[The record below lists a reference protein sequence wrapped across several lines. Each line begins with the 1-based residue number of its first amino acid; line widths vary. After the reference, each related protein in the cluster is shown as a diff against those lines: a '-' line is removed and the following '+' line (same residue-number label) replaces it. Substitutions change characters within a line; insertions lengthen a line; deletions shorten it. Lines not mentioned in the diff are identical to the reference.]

1 MTYMDKEFSFSN
13 FLFFFFL
20 WPDMG
25 IYKVRRGCN
34 HWGCL
39 HSVMVKIQVS
49 SIRCS
54 RFKFHFY
61 HLLATEVLASYWT
74 PCALVSSSA
83 LWGCQGLLT
92 HWAVMKNL
100 RVSPLP
106 VKFLRQ
112 CLALLH
118 HYLSIYWEN
127 NLGGRRYFK
136 GSGLEASLSCEEQWG
151 RNVGRWKQHSGSK
164 GKLICNRLSCL
175 NSSPYKQS

>member
-1 MTYMDKEFSFSN
+1 
-13 FLFFFFL
+13 
-20 WPDMG
+20 MG

-92 HWAVMKNL
+92 HWAVMKNP

-136 GSGLEASLSCEEQWG
+136 GSGLEASLFPV
-151 RNVGRWKQHSGSK
+151 RNSEAGMWEGESSIQGLRGSLYVT
-164 GKLICNRLSCL
+164 GFHV
-175 NSSPYKQS
+175 